1 MSEGNDA
8 GGFSK
13 SRSVLGDVTN
23 RLGKRGFYE
32 REKSGV
38 KSYSLNDKDNVK
50 HVRVSPRQCTDL
62 DLLKG
67 DVLSRISKVSAENNK
82 GLNVKDSDSSF
93 AFSERSIDV
102 EAELTCGYGN
112 SEEINGENAVK
123 LIERKADSPSV
134 NPMFAADNVSV
145 NTIGDTSSSV
155 HEELTMRDKIGSR
168 NGKGSSFTDLEMGR
182 IINFVDSEAG
192 GSLPF
197 AKFDSLKGYK
207 MLEIPNVVAEKSN
220 VVEVARKSSGDVA
233 SNITKISKSSYL
245 NLLDL
250 GRGNAFECANI
261 KAKNKLGDVASANTS
276 STVSDTGSDC
286 LLDCINRDAGEAKV
300 SLESTQKNFANH
312 LNEVEGHNADNFIT
326 SQFDAINC
334 AIFPDSQESKIFG
347 VEKSSESKK
356 KKYPYMGG
364 GVDAIK
370 TCSCSFCTKAAYIW
384 LDLNYQDIK
393 GRVSATRKSQKEAS
407 ILAERSRMTKGT
419 EKHDSER
426 SARISKLEI
435 DLMHQWKFLFQHMA
449 GIWGQEGDHLETTLS
464 PLTDLRE
471 KCKRDLGSD

>member
-23 RLGKRGFYE
+23 RLGKRGFSE
-32 REKSGV
+32 REKSVV
-38 KSYSLNDKDNVK
+38 KSYSLNDKDTVK

-67 DVLSRISKVSAENNK
+67 DVLSRISKVSTENNE
-82 GLNVKDSDSSF
+82 GLNVQDWDSSL

-112 SEEINGENAVK
+112 NEEINGKNAVK

-155 HEELTMRDKIGSR
+155 HDALTMRDKIGSR
-168 NGKGSSFTDLEMGR
+168 NCEDSSFTDLEMGR
-182 IINFVDSEAG
+182 IINFVNSEAG

-207 MLEIPNVVAEKSN
+207 MLEIPNAVTEKSN
-220 VVEVARKSSGDVA
+220 VVEVARKNSGDVA

-250 GRGNAFECANI
+250 GRGNVFECANV
-261 KAKNKLGDVASANTS
+261 KAKNKL
-276 STVSDTGSDC
+276 
-286 LLDCINRDAGEAKV
+286 AKV
-300 SLESTQKNFANH
+300 SLESTQKNFVNH

-326 SQFDAINC
+326 SQSDAVNC
-334 AIFPDSQESKIFG
+334 AIFPDSQESRIFG
-347 VEKSSESKK
+347 VENSSESKK

-407 ILAERSRMTKGT
+407 ILAEKSCMTKGT

-426 SARISKLEI
+426 STRISKLEI
-435 DLMHQWKFLFQHMA
+435 DLMHLWKFLFQHMA

>member
-261 KAKNKLGDVASANTS
+261 KAKNKL
-276 STVSDTGSDC
+276 
-286 LLDCINRDAGEAKV
+286 AKV

>member
-23 RLGKRGFYE
+23 RLGKRGFSE

-38 KSYSLNDKDNVK
+38 KSYSLNDKDTVK

-62 DLLKG
+62 DFLKG
-67 DVLSRISKVSAENNK
+67 DVLSRISKVSTENNK
-82 GLNVKDSDSSF
+82 GLNVQDSDNSF

-112 SEEINGENAVK
+112 NEEIIGKNAVK

-145 NTIGDTSSSV
+145 NTIGYTSSSV
-155 HEELTMRDKIGSR
+155 HNALTMRDNIGSR
-168 NGKGSSFTDLEMGR
+168 NCKDSSFSDLEMGR
-182 IINFVDSEAG
+182 INNFVDSEAG

-207 MLEIPNVVAEKSN
+207 MLEISTAVAEKSI
-220 VVEVARKSSGDVA
+220 VVEVARKSSVDVA

-261 KAKNKLGDVASANTS
+261 KAKNKL
-276 STVSDTGSDC
+276 
-286 LLDCINRDAGEAKV
+286 AKV
-300 SLESTQKNFANH
+300 SLESTQKNFVNH

-334 AIFPDSQESKIFG
+334 AVFPDSQESRIFG
-347 VEKSSESKK
+347 DEKSSDSKN
-356 KKYPYMGG
+356 KKYPSMGG

-384 LDLNYQDIK
+384 LDLNYQDIR
-393 GRVSATRKSQKEAS
+393 GRVSAMRKSQKEAS

-426 SARISKLEI
+426 STMISKLEI

-449 GIWGQEGDHLETTLS
+449 SIWEQEGDHLETTLS

-471 KCKRDLGSD
+471 KFKRDLGSD